1 MDDDPLFVLF
11 ERYIKLCDQMPSA
24 EEIETD
30 PDAIWTARLLRAEM
44 RETLD
49 AADRTRRSRSLS

>member
-1 MDDDPLFVLF
+1 MDDDLFELF
-11 ERYIKLCDQMPSA
+11 ERYIKLSDQLPTA
-24 EEIETD
+24 EEIEAD
-30 PDAIWTARLLRAEM
+30 PDAIWTARLLWAEM